1 MSTAY
6 ATRNPVVVG
15 PGRKSVILLVDGDLE
30 YLEMVARALE
40 LDGHCVLHATSSE
53 AGLEIARRQQPDIIF
68 LDVALPGADAIGLLR
83 RLKSDPMTVDIPVV
97 VVSGRCERELI
108 DDCRRLGAI
117 DFVVKGMSVAAT
129 QGYAVKMFARPRS
142 RGV

>member
-15 PGRKSVILLVDGDLE
+15 PGRKSVILLVDGDLV
-30 YLEMVARALE
+30 YLDTVAHVLE
-40 LDGHCVLHATSSE
+40 LDGHCVLRATSGE

-68 LDVALPGADAIGLLR
+68 LEVALPGSGGMGLLR
-83 RLKSDPMTVDIPVV
+83 RLKSDPMTNDIPVV
-97 VVSGRCERELI
+97 VVSGRCERHLI

-129 QGYAVKMFARPRS
+129 QGYAVKMFARHRS